1 MKLTPMTCPNCAGKI
16 NRATMTCEYCGTQ
29 FESLNA
35 NNEMVMVVEHQSSP
49 VRILRAQTTI
59 PLEFIRGISKDSIIV
74 DRAKNELKRQL
85 ANKLEDCIEIETT
98 YDFKTCRQIFTA
110 KVRVLEPDFRFEGGC

>member
-1 MKLTPMTCPNCAGKI
+1 MTIKPLTCTNCAGKI

-59 PLEFIRGISKDSIIV
+59 PIELMRGMAKDSVADMAMDDI
-74 DRAKNELKRQL
+74 RRQL
-85 ANKLEDCIEIETT
+85 AKALEEHMTIEMT
-98 YDFKTCRQIFTA
+98 YDIKTMRQIITA
-110 KVRVLEPDFRFEGGC
+110 KVRVLEPDFRF

>member
-1 MKLTPMTCPNCAGKI
+1 MTIKPLTCTNCAGKI

-35 NNEMVMVVEHQSSP
+35 NNEVVMVVEHQSSP

-59 PLEFIRGISKDSIIV
+59 PIELMRGMSKDFYVADMAMDDI
-74 DRAKNELKRQL
+74 RKQL
-85 ANKLEDCIEIETT
+85 AKALEDCMTIEMT
-98 YDFKTCRQIFTA
+98 YDIKTMKQIITA
-110 KVRVLEPDFRFEGGC
+110 KVRVLEPDFRF

>member
-35 NNEMVMVVEHQSSP
+35 NNDVVMVVEHQSSP

-59 PLEFIRGISKDSIIV
+59 PIELMRGMAKDSVADMAMDDI
-74 DRAKNELKRQL
+74 RRQL
-85 ANKLEDCIEIETT
+85 AKALEEHMTIEMT
-98 YDFKTCRQIFTA
+98 YDIKTMRQIITA
-110 KVRVLEPDFRFEGGC
+110 KVRVLEPDFRF

>member
-35 NNEMVMVVEHQSSP
+35 NNDVVMVVEHQSSP

-59 PLEFIRGISKDSIIV
+59 PIELMRGMAKDSVADMAMDDI
-74 DRAKNELKRQL
+74 RRQL
-85 ANKLEDCIEIETT
+85 EKALGDCMTIEMT
-98 YDFKTCRQIFTA
+98 YDIKTMRQIITA
-110 KVRVLEPDFRFEGGC
+110 KVRVLEPDFRF

>member
-35 NNEMVMVVEHQSSP
+35 NNEVVMVVEHQSSP

-59 PLEFIRGISKDSIIV
+59 PAELMRDDCLAKQSSDMAMDDIR
-74 DRAKNELKRQL
+74 RQL
-85 ANKLEDCIEIETT
+85 AKALEEHIIIEMT
-98 YDFKTCRQIFTA
+98 YDIKTMRQIITA
-110 KVRVLEPDFRFEGGC
+110 KVRVLEPDFRF